1 MQRFD
6 PKNSE
11 KLFVRRVTT
20 ICSAGNPSQQFK
32 YAEKNYVNQMKPLLI
47 AMKYTGLLPI
57 SISKSGKI
65 NVRYSIEEL
74 VDKRDM
80 SLHILEKYT
89 LFYVKRPRKIILILV
104 ARNIVSVA
112 VCL

>member
-1 MQRFD
+1 MYRFY
-6 PKNSE
+6 PEHSE
-11 KLFVRRVTT
+11 KVFVRSITT

-57 SISKSGKI
+57 SISKSGKF

-74 VDKRDM
+74 ADGRG
-80 SLHILEKYT
+80 
-89 LFYVKRPRKIILILV
+89 YVTAHFGKLYFIIY
-104 ARNIVSVA
+104 
-112 VCL
+112 